1 MNEPTVHRTEV
12 VVVGGGQAGLA
23 TSWHLVRDGVDHV
36 VFEAH
41 TLSHEWADTR
51 WDNFTLVT
59 PNWHCRLPGYEYDGP
74 DPDGFMTRDEVVAWL
89 GGYAETF
96 GPPLREHHAV
106 TDLVPA
112 VGGGY
117 VLTVATPTGTRTWH
131 AQQVVVATGGYH
143 LPITP
148 PWAAA
153 LDPSITQLQAGDYRN
168 AAQLPDGAVLVVGSG
183 QSGTQIAE
191 DLHLEG
197 RQVHL
202 ALGDAP
208 RVARTYRGRDTM
220 TWLADMG
227 LYETPVASYPGG
239 LAAREKTNHYVTGRD
254 GGGFLLA
261 ATGPGGEETWEA
273 DHVVIATG
281 GYHVPIVPS
290 WAPALDPSITQL
302 HSADYRNAAQ
312 LPEGGVLVVGSG
324 QSGAQIAEDLHLE
337 GRTVHLALGDA
348 PRVARFHR
356 GRDCMTWLAEMGL
369 YDTGVAQYPG
379 GLAAREKSN
388 HYVTGRDGGRD
399 IDLRAF
405 AAEGMRLY
413 GMLEGGAG
421 TELTFL
427 PTMTA
432 ALDGA
437 DDVDR
442 SICRDID
449 RYIDAQGIEAPPA
462 APYTAVWEPDTDPTS
477 LDLAAAGISTVIW
490 AIGYRPDYRWVGAG
504 VFDGTGRPTHS
515 RGVTALPGL
524 YFLGLPWLHTWG
536 SGRFLGIAA
545 DAEHVTGVITGR
557 KGGARTEPAA
567 DLARRRS
574 PGEIASD
581 VALAG

>member
-1 MNEPTVHRTEV
+1 MTEPTVHRTDV

-36 VFEAH
+36 VLEAH
-41 TLSHEWADTR
+41 TLGHEWADTR

-89 GGYAETF
+89 AGYAPTF
-96 GPPLREHHAV
+96 GPPVREHTRV
-106 TDLVPA
+106 TA
-112 VGGGY
+112 
-117 VLTVATPTGTRTWH
+117 LTERA
-131 AQQVVVATGGYH
+131 
-143 LPITP
+143 
-148 PWAAA
+148 
-153 LDPSITQLQAGDYRN
+153 
-168 AAQLPDGAVLVVGSG
+168 
-183 QSGTQIAE
+183 
-191 DLHLEG
+191 
-197 RQVHL
+197 
-202 ALGDAP
+202 
-208 RVARTYRGRDTM
+208 
-220 TWLADMG
+220 
-227 LYETPVASYPGG
+227 
-239 LAAREKTNHYVTGRD
+239 D
-254 GGGFLLA
+254 GGFRVE
-261 ATGPGGEETWEA
+261 ATGPEGPEAWEA
-273 DHVVIATG
+273 GSVVVATG
-281 GYHVPIVPS
+281 GYHVPIVPP

-337 GRTVHLALGDA
+337 GRAVHLALGDA

-379 GLAAREKSN
+379 GLAAREKTN

-421 TELTFL
+421 TALTFL
-427 PTMTA
+427 PTLTA

-437 DDVDR
+437 DDVYR

-449 RYIDAQGIEAPPA
+449 RYIDAQGIDAPPA
-462 APYTAVWEPDTDPTS
+462 APYTAGWEPDADPTS
-477 LDLAAAGISTVIW
+477 LDLAAAGITTVIW
-490 AIGYRPDYRWVGAG
+490 AIGYRPDYRWVRAG

-545 DAEHVTGVITGR
+545 DAEHVTGVISGR
-557 KGGARTEPAA
+557 SGAARTEPAA

-574 PGEIASD
+574 PGEARSD